1 MRRKMTLNEQEIL
14 NFLQSNTKATYSQ
27 IEPLMKLENHDKY
40 WTTFST
46 ICSLIQSGVIVSDN
60 KYPSTYSLTPYG
72 RVKAKEIL

>member
-1 MRRKMTLNEQEIL
+1 MTLNEQEIL

>member
-1 MRRKMTLNEQEIL
+1 MTLNEQQIL
-14 NFLQSNTKATYSQ
+14 NLLQSNTKATYWQ
-27 IEPLMKLENHDKY
+27 IEPLMRVENHDKY